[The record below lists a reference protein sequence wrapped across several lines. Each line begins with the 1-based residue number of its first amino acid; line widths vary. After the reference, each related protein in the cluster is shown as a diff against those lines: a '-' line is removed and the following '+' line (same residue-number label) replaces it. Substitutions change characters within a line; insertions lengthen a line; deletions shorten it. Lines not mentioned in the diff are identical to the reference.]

1 VNCILMVLLVVGEF
15 GRWSLDSSVEEVMD
29 AVGDVVLSEEN
40 VYVIYAKP

>member
-1 VNCILMVLLVVGEF
+1 LWGEWLVD
-15 GRWSLDSSVEEVMD
+15 GRLDSSVEEVMD